1 MENKQINVVW
11 CDDNIEEL
19 NDEMTQDLFKSYN
32 CVVYKTAKT
41 TSQLKLILE
50 EHKKTIDAVI
60 VDFNMSDTELTPGNE
75 TASGFRW
82 VHEHLSDYAPI
93 PFYLYSGREPDF
105 IKSKY
110 DSFEFKI
117 EGDYFLGPNSNVESK
132 RNRYFQS
139 NELSELLEMISNEV
153 PTICTPAYKIRQEY
167 LEAFRAIDQLELN
180 PEVFLQILLSN
191 EDIDRYD
198 ITKLANPLR
207 MLIENLMSKMES
219 AHIIPC
225 GQSLN
230 LIPSLLAGKDNYK
243 NNYKNMYS
251 SSDYMPIPLFE
262 AFEFFLKYTQDGSH
276 DRNYLSLEFCNY
288 LKQTKD
294 IYIVKAL
301 AIIGLDIIKWSLP
314 FYEKYAPLN
323 LFVFTPFETNVNKLV
338 KVNGKDGAIAY
349 DSNNKK
355 YFIPQSS
362 NPKHTY
368 ADGTRVKIEKV
379 TSTTPNF
386 GDFYVTLAWNL
397 DSK

>member
-19 NDEMTQDLFKSYN
+19 NDEMTQDLFKNYN

-60 VDFNMSDTELTPGNE
+60 VDFNMSDTELTPSNE

-167 LEAFRAIDQLELN
+167 LEAFRAIDQLGLN

-207 MLIENLMSKMES
+207 MVIENLISKMES
-219 AHIIPC
+219 AKIIPFDYL
-225 GQSLN
+225 QKLN
-230 LIPSLLAGKDNYK
+230 SIPLLLAGKDKDNK
-243 NNYKNMYS
+243 NFYS
-251 SSDYMPIPLFE
+251 PTDYMPNSLYE
-262 AFEFFLKYTQDGSH
+262 AFVFFLKYTQDGSH
-276 DRNYLSLEFCNY
+276 DKNYLSLEFCDY
-288 LKQTKD
+288 LKKTKD

-301 AIIGLDIIKWSLP
+301 AVIGLDIIKWSLP

-323 LFVFTPFETNVNKLV
+323 LCPFSPFETNVNKLV
-338 KVNGKDGAIAY
+338 NVNGKDGAIAY

-355 YFIPQSS
+355 YFIPQPSD
-362 NPKHTY
+362 PRYTY
-368 ADGTRVKIEKV
+368 SVGTRVNIEFV
-379 TSTTPNF
+379 ESTTPAY
-386 GDFYVTLAWNL
+386 GDFYVKKARNL
-397 DSK
+397 NSK